1 MRRVL
6 RLCLVPA
13 SVGEKADKADSEKH
27 THSIAPFSRLREKRS
42 SSRPG
47 TAEGGTSW
55 RHPERR
61 TSKEKRDHER
71 GLGLDDEK
79 DSKRDRTVSTSPR
92 DPALLRKRTPSMSA
106 NIGAAVAAAAAVG
119 EPRGALV
126 AASVN
131 GIGPGAGPN
140 LKAGQSILEQIGT
153 PDHNGWMR
161 KKGDRY
167 NAWKLR
173 YFVLKGPHL
182 YWLRS
187 NSKSV
192 RARAA

>member
-1 MRRVL
+1 ML

-13 SVGEKADKADSEKH
+13 SVGEKADKAEGEKH
-27 THSIAPFSRLREKRS
+27 AHSAIAPFSRLREKRS

-47 TAEGGTSW
+47 TAEGGGASTW

-61 TSKEKRDHER
+61 ASKEKRDSEK
-71 GLGLDDEK
+71 GLDGEK
-79 DSKRDRTVSTSPR
+79 DAKRDRTVSTSPR
-92 DPALLRKRTPSMSA
+92 DPALLRKRTASVSA
-106 NIGAAVAAAAAVG
+106 GSAG
-119 EPRGALV
+119 EPRAGPV
-126 AASVN
+126 VASVTAN
-131 GIGPGAGPN
+131 GAGPN
-140 LKAGQSILEQIGT
+140 LKAGQSILEQIGI

-192 RARAA
+192 RGRELPDLRAADVFEF

>member
-1 MRRVL
+1 ML
-6 RLCLVPA
+6 RSCLVPA
-13 SVGEKADKADSEKH
+13 SVGEKADKAEGEKH
-27 THSIAPFSRLREKRS
+27 SLAPFSRLREKRS

-47 TAEGGTSW
+47 TAEGGGTSW

-61 TSKEKRDHER
+61 TSKEKRDHEK
-71 GLGLDDEK
+71 GLDGEK
-79 DSKRDRTVSTSPR
+79 EKRDRTASTSPR
-92 DPALLRKRTPSMSA
+92 DPALLRKRTGSMSA
-106 NIGAAVAAAAAVG
+106 STAG

-126 AASVN
+126 AASVMAN
-131 GIGPGAGPN
+131 VAGPN

-153 PDHNGWMR
+153 PEHNGWMR

-192 RARAA
+192 RGIELHALRAVDAFEF